1 MNETTDVI
9 KANSRSFSLAAA
21 FLPRR
26 FRRDVTSLYAWC
38 RTVDDAVDH
47 ANDPSEAKETLTL
60 MKQDVERVAGGQAPV
75 QPATSWIA
83 DLIRTEKID
92 AQHAIELIEGME
104 MDADGFRVRTDGDL
118 RRYCYH
124 AAGTVG
130 LMMSQLMGVRS
141 SKAKQPAI
149 ALGVA
154 MQITNIARDVRE
166 DAMRGRC
173 YLPRVSEPLTVDP
186 AEVVREVQ
194 RVLSLAE
201 QQYDLA
207 ISGIHHLPRGCRRAI
222 RVALAVYREIGRE
235 ILRQGCPVLDRRVVL
250 SRSRLAVVAVRAAIL
265 PSNTLRSSSL
275 VPAMISPK
283 PTQAQRSPAKV
294 AQARSSVCLG
304 LSLTAIMAAVL
315 FVLVYVNP
323 KDASYGSL
331 PLIYAAGS
339 LIIAIVMNRLSV
351 RFETVANES
360 Q

>member
-1 MNETTDVI
+1 MSETADVI
-9 KANSRSFSLAAA
+9 RANSRSFSLAAA
-21 FLPRR
+21 LLPKRYR
-26 FRRDVTSLYAWC
+26 CDVTALYAWC

-47 ANDPSEAKETLTL
+47 ATDPVEAKETLAL
-60 MKQDVERVAGGQAPV
+60 MKQDVERVADGQSPV
-75 QPATSWIA
+75 QPATRWIA
-83 DLIRTEKID
+83 ELIRSDKID
-92 AQHAIELIEGME
+92 PQHAIELIEGME

-130 LMMSQLMGVRS
+130 LMMSQLMGVRDPES
-141 SKAKQPAI
+141 GKHAI

-154 MQITNIARDVRE
+154 MQMTNIARDVRE

-173 YLPRVSEPLTVDP
+173 YLPRVDDPLSSD
-186 AEVVREVQ
+186 ADGVVQEVQ
-194 RVLSLAE
+194 RILSIAE

-207 ISGIHHLPRGCRRAI
+207 ISGIEYLPRGCRRAI

-250 SRSRLAVVAVRAAIL
+250 SRSRLAAVAVRAAIL
-265 PSNTLRSSSL
+265 PLNTLRSSFQDNLMS
-275 VPAMISPK
+275 STK
-283 PTQAQRSPAKV
+283 PTEAQRSPAKV

-323 KDASYGSL
+323 KDASYGGL

-339 LIIAIVMNRLSV
+339 LVFAIVMHRCSV
-351 RFETVANES
+351 RFETIANES